1 MRKSVIGIL
10 GVAALAAS
18 SFAIDSAVARD
29 LGGGRATSGTP
40 AVGGNQ
46 GTMSSSVSHSSG
58 VPSVGG
64 RMSGRVGGS
73 PNFQSNRNMSSSG
86 TGRRFS
92 SGRRDFDH
100 DGRHHH
106 HGRSFAF
113 GVVPFGYYDDYYNDY
128 AYDYNDDC
136 YQLRRVHTRYGWRW
150 RRIDVCGDSYY

>member
-18 SFAIDSAVARD
+18 SFAIDNAVARD
-29 LGGGRATSGTP
+29 LGGGRATAGAPSVGSSHGT
-40 AVGGNQ
+40 A
-46 GTMSSSVSHSSG
+46 SSSFSHSSG
-58 VPSVGG
+58 VRSFGG
-64 RMSGRVGGS
+64 RTSGRFSGS
-73 PNFQSNRNMSSSG
+73 PTFQSNRNTSSFSS
-86 TGRRFS
+86 GRRFS
-92 SGRRDFDH
+92 SGGRDFDH

-106 HGRSFAF
+106 HRRGFAF
-113 GVVPFGYYDDYYNDY
+113 GVVPFYGDYYNDY